1 MAEAHVCGG
10 ILPQKMY
17 EIRMPGNAISCIL
30 SIQIWSKINANYI
43 CIWNKRRKKRTKNNK
58 LLTIIYHYLVV
69 KKRNNLNRFC

>member
-30 SIQIWSKINANYI
+30 SIQICSKINANYI
-43 CIWNKRRKKRTKNNK
+43 CI
-58 LLTIIYHYLVV
+58 
-69 KKRNNLNRFC
+69 